1 MKTIFSETYNPVLN
15 DIFDQVSEGC
25 DVAESAAWAHE
36 AAGQIVKKL
45 ASLKISVTCSKIT
58 IGATT
63 ATVYLTPAEDVRILS
78 FKNIEDDLSMAV
90 GAKCR
95 VIAPVP
101 NTPFVGV
108 EIPTM
113 HRQPITFASVQGKG
127 VTEKMNLPV
136 SLGVKTNGDVL
147 GFDLADMP
155 HLLVAGASGQGKSVG
170 LNVIITSLLSAQTP
184 ETLNLYLI
192 DPKRVEFAPY
202 RPLEATGMLKSV
214 DTESDMAAITLDC
227 LCYEVDLRYQ
237 ALQDA
242 GVRKISDYNKT
253 ADEKMPYI
261 VAVVDEF
268 ADLMMGPGSKD
279 VERSMV
285 RIAQLGRAAG
295 VHLIIATQRPEAGVI
310 TGLIKANFPSRI
322 AFRTATSIDS
332 KIIIDRGGAQQ
343 LIGAGDM
350 LMLYNGELTRAQC
363 AFASD
368 DEIRDKV
375 ERCVEEFGAI
385 TPPPAQE
392 ETPEIEELELPLPIN
407 TEKLAIMAEAKRR
420 YDAEVFRRKYCRN
433 PFDVF
438 ANLFKLKF

>member
-1 MKTIFSETYNPVLN
+1 MKTVFSETYNPVPKN
-15 DIFDQVSEGC
+15 IFDQVSEGR
-25 DVAESAAWAHE
+25 DEAESAVWAHE
-36 AAGQIVKKL
+36 AAEQIVKKL
-45 ASLKISVTCSKIT
+45 ASLKISVTCPKIT

-63 ATVYLTPAEDVRILS
+63 TTVYLTPAEDVRILS

-101 NTPFVGV
+101 NTKFVGV
-108 EIPTM
+108 EIPTQN
-113 HRQPITFASVQGKG
+113 RTTVIFSSVAGKG
-127 VTEKMNLPV
+127 TTEKMKLPV

-170 LNVIITSLLSAQTP
+170 LNVIISSLISAMTP

-214 DTESDMAAITLDC
+214 DTEASDAAITLDT
-227 LCYEVDLRYQ
+227 LCYEVDLRYE
-237 ALQDA
+237 ALQAA
-242 GVRKISDYNKT
+242 GARKISDYNKT
-253 ADEKMPYI
+253 AAEKMPYI

-268 ADLMMGPGSKD
+268 SDLMMSDDGD
-279 VERSMV
+279 TVERSIV
-285 RIAQLGRAAG
+285 KIAQLGRAAG
-295 VHLIIATQRPEAGVI
+295 VHLIIATQRPDTTVI
-310 TGLIKANFPSRI
+310 TGLIKANFPNRI

-332 KIIIDRGGAQQ
+332 KIILDRGGAQQ
-343 LIGAGDM
+343 LVGAGDM

-368 DEIRDKV
+368 EGTRVEV
-375 ERCVEEFGAI
+375 ERYVEEFAI
-385 TPPPAQE
+385 PTAAPEPVE
-392 ETPEIEELELPLPIN
+392 EPEPVKEEKQPELEPKVDP
-407 TEKLAIMAEAKRR
+407 AILEEARIR
-420 YDAEVFRRKYCRN
+420 ADNEMFRRKYAR
-433 PFDVF
+433 PPWE
-438 ANLFKLKF
+438 KLWDWLHGN